1 MRSLRSL
8 RYRHSLKIFAG
19 VKSEAIEP
27 SRDRRWLGL
36 LLVVFVVGA
45 MVVPEGFEGLKAEFE
60 GEDGDSGVGVEP
72 GGEEEDDR
80 FDDCHPC
87 VFTIEVGFVGLGR
100 FHDWV
105 LIKYTLNLPNL

>member
-1 MRSLRSL
+1 VGSD
-8 RYRHSLKIFAG
+8 
-19 VKSEAIEP
+19 
-27 SRDRRWLGL
+27 DRPWLL
-36 LLVVFVVGA
+36 LFLVVFVVGA

-60 GEDGDSGVGVEP
+60 GEDGESGVGVEP

-80 FDDCHPC
+80 FDDGHPC

-100 FHDWV
+100 FHAWV